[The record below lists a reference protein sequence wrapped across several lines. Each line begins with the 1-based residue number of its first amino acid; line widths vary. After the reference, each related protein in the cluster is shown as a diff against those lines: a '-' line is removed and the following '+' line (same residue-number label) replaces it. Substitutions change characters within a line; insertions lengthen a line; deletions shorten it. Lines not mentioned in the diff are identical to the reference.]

1 MRMKREPVLES
12 SAPGWGC
19 KRTQGCHA
27 TVGLTREDEMMK
39 RGCWGWAVV
48 MGWLIRT
55 GRVGT
60 GSLAFSLSLS
70 LSSMLNQ
77 PGTKINRV
85 SVGVFSLL
93 YHQYYVE
100 KPARKRPLR
109 RRTPREMKP
118 EDEEVYPGFQVLL
131 YPGDMSPGRIKDWS
145 SFFSIQGLTTIF
157 SNTQRTLIHP
167 SLDWAWRIPRWTKV
181 LKILK

>member
-1 MRMKREPVLES
+1 MTDQDGSGRDGF
-12 SAPGWGC
+12 PG
-19 KRTQGCHA
+19 
-27 TVGLTREDEMMK
+27 
-39 RGCWGWAVV
+39 
-48 MGWLIRT
+48 
-55 GRVGT
+55 
-60 GSLAFSLSLS
+60 FLS
-70 LSSMLNQ
+70 LNQ

-167 SLDWAWRIPRWTKV
+167 SLD
-181 LKILK
+181 